1 MEPEEGADVE
11 GVESRR
17 RRVSL
22 EVEII
27 DKKEF
32 SARLIIEG
40 VDSAFMN
47 SLRRIIVAEVPAMAI
62 DEVVVIENSSMLHDE
77 ILVHRLGFIPLRTDL
92 DSYNLPEE
100 CSCKSELG
108 CNLCRASLTLNVE
121 AQEDIKTVYS
131 GDLTSENPNVKP
143 VSEKIP
149 IVKLVPGQHLKL
161 EAYARLG
168 KGEKHAKWQP
178 VSLCVYKHFP
188 KVKINE
194 KECDSCGKCV
204 DVCPKRLLSISEAG
218 NKLELRNIT
227 DCTMCHDCVDAC
239 PKSPPAVDVSW
250 DKDVFV
256 FDIESTGALP
266 VERILHEAGK
276 ILDKKFE
283 TFSEQLAVKK
293 DEVSQVA
300 ES

>member
-1 MEPEEGADVE
+1 MELGERADAEGA
-11 GVESRR
+11 ESKRR
-17 RRVSL
+17 NVGL
-22 EVEII
+22 EVKIVAKNES
-27 DKKEF
+27 F
-32 SARLIIEG
+32 ARFIIEG
-40 VDSAFMN
+40 ANPAFMN
-47 SLRRIIVAEVPAMAI
+47 SLRRIILSEVPAMAI

-77 ILVHRLGFIPLRTDL
+77 ILVHRLGFVPLKTDL

-121 AQEDIKTVYS
+121 AQENIKTVYS
-131 GDLTSENPNVKP
+131 SDLTSENPNVKP

-149 IVKLVPGQHLKL
+149 IVKLAQGQHLKL

-178 VSLCVYKHFP
+178 VSLCAYKHFP
-188 KVKINE
+188 RVKINE

-204 DVCPKRLLSISEAG
+204 DICPKRVISISEG
-218 NKLELRNIT
+218 GKKLELHDVI
-227 DCTMCHDCVDAC
+227 DCTACHDCVAIC
-239 PKSPPAVDVSW
+239 PKSPPAVTVSG

-256 FDIESTGALP
+256 LDIESTGALP
-266 VERILHEAGK
+266 VERILLEGIK
-276 ILDKKFE
+276 ILDRKFE
-283 TFSEQLAVKK
+283 TFLEELAVKK
-293 DEVSQVA
+293 DEVSQVT